1 MGWGQLE
8 IHMGEKINPYPYLTP
23 YKEIHWENI
32 DLNVKMKTMALLE
45 ENIGKY
51 LFDLGTEKICQH
63 TKSNNHRR
71 KDKSYN
77 EHYQD

>member
-1 MGWGQLE
+1 
-8 IHMGEKINPYPYLTP
+8 
-23 YKEIHWENI
+23 
-32 DLNVKMKTMALLE
+32 MKTMALLE